1 MSNPF
6 TEILLQAYEAYHKI
20 NPYAASVASAQR
32 HTIPKSLLYIFGTT
46 FITAII
52 YKSLKNRT
60 ATLFDFLTPFKY
72 LLNRRKTNTQEIPFE
87 DKYFN
92 EYDEWS
98 ENQPQTPT
106 AEDNYVIVPA
116 PTTDKKECLEQ
127 LFNITIR
134 ETINEFYGDVIMC
147 YDHATFSFAYY
158 GRTANIPYKYLETI
172 SRKYMIETNAPREI
186 HVDIR
191 DEYKKAKE
199 RTIPAP
205 ANANTNTNTNT
216 NTNDPTTDDGNVFV
230 KLKSYNTVS
239 NLNIHTTTNDT
250 NEKTHKFVSPS
261 GTATEAN
268 AAASSSSTKIIRE
281 KANRYS
287 YRGKIQDFDENHK
300 RQTVTTTTT
309 PSATDATTTD
319 ATTAADVVKAY
330 ADYKKQMMNTRSAL

>member
-1 MSNPF
+1 MTNPF
-6 TEILLQAYEAYHKI
+6 AAILLQAYKAYHKI
-20 NPYAASVASAQR
+20 NPSAASAASAASAQR
-32 HTIPKSLLYIFGTT
+32 HTIPKSLLYIIGTS
-46 FITAII
+46 FITAIL
-52 YKSLKNRT
+52 YKSLKNRN
-60 ATLFDFLTPFKY
+60 ATLFHFLTPFKY
-72 LLNRRKTNTQEIPFE
+72 LLNRRKTATQELLFE
-87 DKYFN
+87 DKYFSD
-92 EYDEWS
+92 YDEWS

-106 AEDNYVIVPA
+106 AEDNYVIDPA
-116 PTTDKKECLEQ
+116 PTTDKKECLEK

-199 RTIPAP
+199 RTIPAAAA
-205 ANANTNTNTNT
+205 ANANANANA
-216 NTNDPTTDDGNVFV
+216 PATDDGDVFV

-250 NEKTHKFVSPS
+250 NEKTHKFVTPS
-261 GTATEAN
+261 GTATEAK
-268 AAASSSSTKIIRE
+268 ASTSSSTKIIRE

-300 RQTVTTTTT
+300 R
-309 PSATDATTTD
+309 PSAVAATDAATD
-319 ATTAADVVKAY
+319 ADEVKDY
-330 ADYKKQMMNTRSAL
+330 AEFKKQMMNMRSAL

>member
-1 MSNPF
+1 MTNPF
-6 TEILLQAYEAYHKI
+6 AAILLQAYEAYHKI
-20 NPYAASVASAQR
+20 NPSAAAAAASAAQR
-32 HTIPKSLLYIFGTT
+32 HTIPKSLLYIIGTSI
-46 FITAII
+46 ITAIL
-52 YKSLKNRT
+52 YKSLKNRN
-60 ATLFDFLTPFKY
+60 ATSFHFLTPFKY
-72 LLNRRKTNTQEIPFE
+72 LLNRRKTDTQEIPFE

-98 ENQPQTPT
+98 AKQERAQTPT
-106 AEDNYVIVPA
+106 AEDNS
-116 PTTDKKECLEQ
+116 LEQ
-127 LFNITIR
+127 LFYITIR
-134 ETINEFYGDVIMC
+134 ETINDFYGDVIMC

-205 ANANTNTNTNT
+205 ANANTNTN
-216 NTNDPTTDDGNVFV
+216 DPTTDDGNVFV

-250 NEKTHKFVSPS
+250 NEKTHKFVTPS
-261 GTATEAN
+261 GTATEAK
-268 AAASSSSTKIIRE
+268 ASTSSSTKIIRE

-287 YRGKIQDFDENHK
+287 YRGKIHDFDENHK
-300 RQTVTTTTT
+300 RPFAAT
-309 PSATDATTTD
+309 ATDATDAATATATATD
-319 ATTAADVVKAY
+319 ADAAEVKDY
-330 ADYKKQMMNTRSAL
+330 AEYKKQMMNMRSAL